1 MSREAGAPSRGAQG
15 PPPVCSP
22 VRSLIW
28 PLAYPPFTMSH
39 TFPSVRVSEVSASLS
54 GQEAPAPSW
63 AHLPTLSPS
72 IRPSLS

>member
-1 MSREAGAPSRGAQG
+1 MPREASAPSRGAQG

-28 PLAYPPFTMSH
+28 LLAYPPFTMSH
-39 TFPSVRVSEVSASLS
+39 TFPNVRVSEVSASLS

-63 AHLPTLSPS
+63 AHLPTFSLSLH
-72 IRPSLS
+72 PSLS